1 MKRLLSN
8 ITAAAML
15 MCSISAAGIPA
26 AAKETRTDILDR
38 VKFVDTAYSVY
49 APDTLTQSA
58 FEMDGLFTESHQ
70 STADSPE
77 ELDRILSEYLLEAPR
92 KEFVA
97 QYPEEFFYDYTLM
110 LCTYMDPTRGR
121 LVGGHKLQSAE
132 LETQSDGETV
142 LYLDYTSTFG
152 ASICKTHCFEIL
164 QVIVPNRIYP
174 TLGWEWHCTESLEP
188 GLVRFRAEDAD
199 TGETLNVPGDI
210 DKLTILPTIAYYLE
224 DVDNYA
230 YADMASLEFSYDMF
244 WDASMYM
251 NADILD
257 LSLSEPSLPPGW
269 TLPENYRTVTKYENG
284 SMDVVFR
291 LRRDIPEKGML
302 RVWLKDAD
310 TGALIVSRNQDG
322 GFGSICTNISFND
335 SVYGTVSTGPIL
347 MIDTNPC
354 VQQFD
359 LMFSGDSYEYRLSEW
374 DLPRGYSCNA
384 VFSNGVSIP
393 EGAIEATRYENGSA
407 DIVFRLKFTPTGDV
421 SGDGQSTVSDAVS
434 VQKWLLG
441 EDAELADWKAAD
453 YNNDNRLNAA
463 DLTLMLRAALS
474 VTP

>member
-15 MCSISAAGIPA
+15 MCSITSAGIPA

-77 ELDRILSEYLLEAPR
+77 ELDRILSEYLLDAPR
-92 KEFVA
+92 KEFEA

-152 ASICKTHCFEIL
+152 ASVCKTHCFEIL

-244 WDASMYM
+244 WEASQYM
-251 NADILD
+251 DADILD
-257 LSLSEPSLPPGW
+257 FSLSQASLPEGW
-269 TLPENYRTVTKYENG
+269 TLPENYRSVTRYENG

-310 TGALIVSRNQDG
+310 TGALIVSRNQNG
-322 GFGSICTNISFND
+322 GFGSIATNISFND

-359 LMFSGDSYEYRLSEW
+359 LMFCGDSYEYRLSEW
-374 DLPRGYSCNA
+374 DLPRGYRSNA

>member
-15 MCSISAAGIPA
+15 MCSITSAGIPA

-70 STADSPE
+70 STAESPE

-92 KEFVA
+92 KEFEA

-244 WDASMYM
+244 WDASQYM
-251 NADILD
+251 DADILD
-257 LSLSEPSLPPGW
+257 FSLSQASLPEGW
-269 TLPENYRTVTKYENG
+269 TLPENYRSVTRYENG

-310 TGALIVSRNQDG
+310 TGALIVSRNQNG
-322 GFGSICTNISFND
+322 GFGSIGTNISFND
-335 SVYGTVSTGPIL
+335 PQYGTVSTGPIL

-374 DLPRGYSCNA
+374 DLPRGYSSNA

>member
-15 MCSISAAGIPA
+15 MCSITSAGIPA

-77 ELDRILSEYLLEAPR
+77 ELDRILSQYLLEAPR
-92 KEFVA
+92 KEFEA
-97 QYPEEFFYDYTLM
+97 QYSEEFFYDYTLM

-152 ASICKTHCFEIL
+152 ASVCKTHCFEIL

-210 DKLTILPTIAYYLE
+210 EKLDIQPVIGYYDAE
-224 DVDNYA
+224 TGDYA
-230 YADMASLEFSYDMF
+230 YSDMRSIEFQHDLF
-244 WDASMYM
+244 WDGSKYLD
-251 NADILD
+251 ADLLD
-257 LSLSEPSLPPGW
+257 FELNPEALPGFVLPGD
-269 TLPENYRTVTKYENG
+269 YRTVTRYENG

-310 TGALIVSRNQDG
+310 TGALIVSRNQNG

-335 SVYGTVSTGPIL
+335 PVYGTVSTGPIL

-374 DLPRGYSCNA
+374 DLPRGYRSNA
-384 VFSNGVSIP
+384 VFSDGVSIP

-441 EDAELADWKAAD
+441 EDTELADWKAAD

>member
-92 KEFVA
+92 KEFEA

-152 ASICKTHCFEIL
+152 ASVCKTHCFEIL

-210 DKLTILPTIAYYLE
+210 DKLDIQPVIGYYDAE
-224 DVDNYA
+224 TGGYA
-230 YADMASLEFSYDMF
+230 YSDMRSIEFQHDLF
-244 WDASMYM
+244 WDGSKYLD
-251 NADILD
+251 ADLLD
-257 LSLSEPSLPPGW
+257 FELNPEALPGFV
-269 TLPENYRTVTKYENG
+269 LPKDYRTVTRYENG

-310 TGALIVSRNQDG
+310 TGALIVSRNQNG

-374 DLPRGYSCNA
+374 DLPRGYSSNA

-407 DIVFRLKFTPTGDV
+407 DMVFRLKFTPTGDV

>member
-15 MCSISAAGIPA
+15 MCSITSAGIPA

-77 ELDRILSEYLLEAPR
+77 ELDRILSQYLLEAPR
-92 KEFVA
+92 KEFMA

-152 ASICKTHCFEIL
+152 ASVCKTHCFEIL

-210 DKLTILPTIAYYLE
+210 EKLDIQPVIGYYDAE
-224 DVDNYA
+224 TGDYA
-230 YADMASLEFSYDMF
+230 YSDMRSIEFQHDLF
-244 WDASMYM
+244 WDGSKYLD
-251 NADILD
+251 ADLLD
-257 LSLSEPSLPPGW
+257 FELNPEALPGFVLPGD
-269 TLPENYRTVTKYENG
+269 YRTVTRYENG

-310 TGALIVSRNQDG
+310 TGALIVSRNQNG

-335 SVYGTVSTGPIL
+335 PVYGTVSTGPIL

-374 DLPRGYSCNA
+374 DLPRGYRSNA
-384 VFSNGVSIP
+384 VFSDGVSIP

-441 EDAELADWKAAD
+441 EDTELADWKAAD

>member
-77 ELDRILSEYLLEAPR
+77 ELDRILSQYLLEAPR
-92 KEFVA
+92 KEFEA

-152 ASICKTHCFEIL
+152 ASVCKTHCFEIL

-210 DKLTILPTIAYYLE
+210 DKLDIQPVIGYYDAE
-224 DVDNYA
+224 TGDYA
-230 YADMASLEFSYDMF
+230 YSDMRSIEFQHDLF
-244 WDASMYM
+244 WDGSKYLD
-251 NADILD
+251 ADLLD
-257 LSLSEPSLPPGW
+257 FELNPEALSGFVLPRD
-269 TLPENYRTVTKYENG
+269 YRTVTRYENG

-310 TGALIVSRNQDG
+310 TGALIVSRNQNG

-374 DLPRGYSCNA
+374 DLPRGYSSNA